1 MLSVDAVFKFVEAIL
16 LITAKIA
23 QRTAAVATERATEA
37 NYVQI
42 FIILMCYDECSAK
55 NGHNNDM

>member
-23 QRTAAVATERATEA
+23 QRTAAVATERAIEA
-37 NYVQI
+37 NYV
-42 FIILMCYDECSAK
+42 
-55 NGHNNDM
+55 